1 VTAIF
6 ALCVRLFPRVF
17 REEFG
22 ADLVAQ
28 ALSDYHRALEHGTL
42 AGLWVGC
49 RSAAN
54 LVGAAVA
61 EHFRPT
67 WNTTVVPAHQGS
79 RMRTHLD
86 QWRLDVTHA
95 LRALRRSPGFA
106 LVAVFTLALAIGVT
120 AAIFSVVNTVLIRPF
135 PYGETDRLVFLAGT
149 APGSDLPPEFGLST
163 EFYVHYR
170 DRAQT
175 LAGISTVQSF
185 TNTLRVG
192 DRVER
197 IRMSA
202 ATYTLFSTLGASPVL
217 GALPGAA
224 DADTSAVI
232 SHTLWQSWFG
242 GREDVIGQS
251 HFMGGGTRTIV
262 GVMGPDFRFPTDGT
276 LLWITTDIRES
287 SVQLGRLGIGMVARM
302 KPGVAMDQTATEL
315 TDLARELPERF
326 GGSPAYARTMA
337 QMNAIVRPMTE
348 QMLGGASQPLWVL
361 FGATGIVLLIACANV
376 ANLLMVRA
384 EGRHREM
391 AVRRAIG
398 AQRGQL
404 LRVQLSEVMLVALA
418 AGVVAILFARLALPL
433 FLQMAPEG
441 IPRLADAGV
450 DAATIVFTGVLAVV
464 VGLVCGI
471 VPALRASRPSFAKLR
486 DGSRGTTRGRAWVRS
501 ALVAG
506 QTALALVLLI
516 GAGLLLRSYDKLSR
530 VDPGYDVRDVFT
542 FQIAPQQ
549 PQLVD
554 GPSYTQFILSF
565 MDRLRALPG
574 VELVGLVENVPLDE
588 GAAAARFITDAAPG
602 DGSVLLNATFAG
614 GDYYKAMGIPVL
626 AGRAFEAADATTA
639 LGNVV
644 VSRSAARMLWPDQ
657 DPIGR
662 RLQRVGLTTWETV
675 VGVVEDVV
683 QNDFRQ
689 PGLPMVYLPIQGQQP
704 TQWALSSP
712 GYVIK
717 TARAD
722 AIAADVRDIVRQVAP
737 EAPMYR
743 VYTMQD
749 LADRALLGLSFT
761 MMTLGTVSVLA
772 LILGAVGL
780 YGVLSY
786 VVSERTREIGVRLA
800 LGAQTGAVRRMVVV
814 QGAKVIGAGIAL
826 GLLVAVVSTRALGSM
841 LYGVQADDVVTFV
854 GTAFAMVLI
863 GLGASYLPA
872 RRASNVDPMESLRG
886 D

>member
-28 ALSDYHRALEHGTL
+28 ASSDYHRALERGTF

-86 QWRLDVTHA
+86 QWRLDVTYA

-106 LVAVFTLALAIGVT
+106 FVAVFTLALAIGVT

-135 PYGETDRLVFLAGT
+135 PYGDTDRLVFIAGT

-170 DRAQT
+170 QRAQT
-175 LAGISTVQSF
+175 LEDISTVQSF

-202 ATYTLFSTLGASPVL
+202 ATYTVFSTLGASPIL
-217 GALPGAA
+217 GTLPGAG
-224 DADTSAVI
+224 DAEASAVI
-232 SHTLWQSWFG
+232 SHTLWQDWFG
-242 GREDVIGQS
+242 GREDVIGQQ
-251 HFMGGGTRTIV
+251 HYMGGGPRTIV
-262 GVMGPDFRFPTDGT
+262 GVMGPDFRFPSDGT
-276 LLWITTDIRES
+276 LLWMTTDIREA
-287 SVQLGRLGIGMVARM
+287 SVQLGRLGLGMVGRL
-302 KPGVAMDQTATEL
+302 KPGVTLDQASREL
-315 TDLARELPERF
+315 TSLAHELPERF
-326 GGSPAYARTMA
+326 GGTAGYARTMSQFVA
-337 QMNAIVRPMTE
+337 VVRPMTE
-348 QMLGGASQPLWVL
+348 QMLSGASQPLWVL
-361 FGATGIVLLIACANV
+361 LGATGIVLLIACANV

-398 AQRGQL
+398 AQRAQL
-404 LRVQLSEVMLVALA
+404 LRVQLSEMLVLALA
-418 AGVVAILFARLALPL
+418 AGAVAVVFARLTLPV
-433 FLQMAPEG
+433 FLRMAPQG
-441 IPRLADAGV
+441 IPRLGDATV
-450 DAATIVFTGVLAVV
+450 DMATVLFTGALAVV
-464 VGLVCGI
+464 VGLLCGI
-471 VPALRASRPSFAKLR
+471 VPAVRASRPSFAKLR

-530 VDPGYDVRDVFT
+530 VNPGYDVSNVFT

-588 GAAAARFITDAAPG
+588 GVSSGRFITDSSSAEAG
-602 DGSVLLNATFAG
+602 TLLNVTFAG
-614 GDYYKAMGIPVL
+614 GDYYKAMGIQVL
-626 AGRAFEAADATTA
+626 SGRPFERADATTA

-644 VSRSAARMLWPDQ
+644 ISRSAARMLWPDA

-662 RLQRVGLTTWETV
+662 RLQRVGSTTWETV
-675 VGVVEDVV
+675 IGVVDDVV
-683 QNDFRQ
+683 QNDFRE
-689 PGLPMVYLPIQGQQP
+689 PGLPMVYFPMQGQLP

-722 AIAADVRDIVRQVAP
+722 SIAADVRDVVRQVAP

-743 VYTMQD
+743 VYTMQA

-814 QGAKVIGAGIAL
+814 QGAKVIGAGIVL

-841 LYGVQADDVVTFV
+841 LYGVQADDIATFA
-854 GTAFAMVLI
+854 GTAFAMILI